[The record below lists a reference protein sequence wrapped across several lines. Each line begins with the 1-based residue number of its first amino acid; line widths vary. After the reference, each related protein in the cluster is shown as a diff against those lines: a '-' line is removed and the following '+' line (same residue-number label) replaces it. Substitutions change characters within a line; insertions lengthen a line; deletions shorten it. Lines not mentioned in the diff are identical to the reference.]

1 MISVATPKSWLGIE
15 SVKCVDNE
23 KGWLSKSLMNK
34 YSVHLLGLVA
44 AASLFTA
51 FSAVAHDENPDGNKW
66 KQTTIRWV
74 VQNENNLDKDYK
86 FVALVGTI
94 SKKLD
99 SDTYLFSDGT
109 GTIELDSDI
118 VLPVGKPIVVRGEID
133 QAYLHIGPLE
143 INVDSW
149 RPVSKP
155 GQVLTK

>member
-1 MISVATPKSWLGIE
+1 MDCSRVVQGKGI
-15 SVKCVDNE
+15 DNA
-23 KGWLSKSLMNK
+23 LSLTSKSDMSK
-34 YSVHLLGLVA
+34 YSVYLLGLVA
-44 AASLFTA
+44 AAALFTS

-74 VQNENNLDKDYK
+74 VQNENDLDKDYK

-94 SKKLD
+94 TKQLD
-99 SDTYLFSDGT
+99 DDTYLFSDGT

-118 VLPVGKPIVVRGEID
+118 ALPVGKPIVVRGEID

-143 INVDSW
+143 LNVDSW

-155 GQVLTK
+155 GQILTK